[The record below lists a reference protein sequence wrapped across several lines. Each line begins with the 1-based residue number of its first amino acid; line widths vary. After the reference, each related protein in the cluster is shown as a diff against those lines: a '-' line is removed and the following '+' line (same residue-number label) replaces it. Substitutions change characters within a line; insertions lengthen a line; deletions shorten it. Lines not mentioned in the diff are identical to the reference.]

1 MSKILKSACISSV
14 KPFTI
19 SALRP
24 CSLGVDCVDCLCGG
38 CGAVGDE
45 QILPSS
51 MQQVTQAGR
60 LLLVCIWDISVTG
73 YVLPHFTLYLY
84 ISYKGVYDVK

>member
-1 MSKILKSACISSV
+1 MSKIFKSACISSV

-19 SALRP
+19 SALPP
-24 CSLGVDCVDCLCGG
+24 CSVGVDCVVCLCGG

-45 QILPSS
+45 QILPPS

-60 LLLVCIWDISVTG
+60 LLLVRIWDTSSTG
-73 YVLPHFTLYLY
+73 YVLELLSTLEKHF
-84 ISYKGVYDVK
+84 YK